1 MRSGPVNSA
10 ALRKRAMQCRHL
22 AHGMSDKKSR
32 DRLFSFASDYD
43 RMAALTEGSLKIVR
57 TRAEGL
63 ARRPRRAG
71 TRFQVVAAR

>member
-1 MRSGPVNSA
+1 MHNIPVDSA
-10 ALRKRAMQCRHL
+10 VFRKRAMQCRHL

-43 RMAALTEGSLKIVR
+43 RMAARTERSLNIVQTR
-57 TRAEGL
+57 TEGL

-71 TRFQVVAAR
+71 ARFRVAATR